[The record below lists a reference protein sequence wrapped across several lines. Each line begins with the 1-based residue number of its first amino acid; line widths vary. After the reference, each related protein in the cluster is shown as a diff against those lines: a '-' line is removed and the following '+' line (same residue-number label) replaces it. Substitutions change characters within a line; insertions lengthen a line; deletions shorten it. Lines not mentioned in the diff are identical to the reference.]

1 MSQKTAAE
9 VYFSDGVLDAG
20 FLQLPHLLN
29 RHYRRLDISEEQLV
43 FILQIMAMQWDI
55 TRPPE
60 DLKDIATRMQKSMTT
75 VRGYSHKL
83 RVAGLLEVR
92 PRYRQGAQI
101 GNHYNLA
108 PLWARLR
115 VLEAPVFAAPEV
127 EITIGPAF
135 ATRPVSGERV
145 ETPAHPRASS
155 GGEPHLDSPA
165 LAQAKTRG
173 EPPAETPALAH
184 AETPALAHPET
195 DGLKGKQEK
204 QEEQEAAAAA
214 ATLFSQII
222 ALSDATELI
231 AKYPTS
237 IANPVALVEE
247 ATKPSIRD
255 PAAMLVYLIRTGWS
269 PAPGRREHGAAALAS
284 SDDPLRWIRTAD
296 GRCTICGG
304 DFEQC
309 GGEHLPPWMREAG
322 SDPPTP

>member
-1 MSQKTAAE
+1 MMTQKTATE

-60 DLKDIATRMQKSMTT
+60 DLKDIAARMQKSMTT

-83 RVAGLLEVR
+83 REAGLLEVR
-92 PRYRQGAQI
+92 ARYRQGAQI

-115 VLEAPVFAAPEV
+115 MLEAPVFAAPEV

-135 ATRPVSGERV
+135 APRPASGARA
-145 ETPAHPRASS
+145 ETPAHPRAFS
-155 GGEPHLDSPA
+155 GGGSHLDSPA
-165 LAQAKTRG
+165 LAH
-173 EPPAETPALAH
+173 P
-184 AETPALAHPET
+184 ETPALAHPET
-195 DGLKGKQEK
+195 DGLKGKEEK

-214 ATLFSQII
+214 VALFGQII

-231 AKYPTS
+231 AKYPTC
-237 IANPVALVEE
+237 IANPVALVAE

-269 PAPGRREHGAAALAS
+269 PAPGRHAHGAAAMAS
-284 SDDPLRWIRTAD
+284 GDDPLRWIRTSD
-296 GRCTICGG
+296 GRCAICGD

-309 GGEHLPPWMREAG
+309 EGQHLPPWMREG
-322 SDPPTP
+322 GGPDPPTP